1 MQTGLK
7 FFPYSAETKH
17 RSRHRRLQKK
27 NCRCRRNGVEKA
39 MEGKGMGME
48 KIGSF
53 DMYRS
58 SFYDKTAQTKKEKE
72 STRVKDADAAQK
84 QVSLSSDAQKLLKE
98 LKKSY
103 GNMDFIVADYET
115 DEEAASYLSRGTN
128 DYSVLISP
136 EELEKM
142 AADKDVKDKN
152 LKTLDEAISKLD
164 EVKEQ
169 LGDKADEISRIGIV
183 IGGNGEVSYFAEL
196 EKVGEKQRER
206 IEQQRADKKEAAAE
220 EAKKAEAE
228 RLKPR
233 GAGEEPGR
241 MSARRQGKHTTVFAG
256 SVEELAEKIGQVD
269 WNAVKEETQ
278 MNGQRFNLTI

>member
-1 MQTGLK
+1 
-7 FFPYSAETKH
+7 
-17 RSRHRRLQKK
+17 
-27 NCRCRRNGVEKA
+27 
-39 MEGKGMGME
+39 MGME

-58 SFYDKTAQTKKEKE
+58 SIYDKTAQAKKETE
-72 STRVKDADAAQK
+72 STKTKDTDAAQK
-84 QVSLSSDAQKLLKE
+84 QVSLSRDAQKLLKE

-103 GNMDFIVADYET
+103 GNMDFIVADYES

-128 DYSVLISP
+128 EYSVLISP

-152 LKTLDEAISKLD
+152 LKTLDEAVSKLD
-164 EVKEQ
+164 EVKGQ
-169 LGDKADEISRIGIV
+169 LGDKADEISRIGIA

-196 EKVGEKQRER
+196 EKSSEKQRER

-228 RLKPR
+228 KTESRR
-233 GAGEEPGR
+233 AGEELGKF
-241 MSARRQGKHTTVFAG
+241 SARRQEKHTTVFAG
-256 SVEELAEKIGQVD
+256 TVEELAEKIGQVD
-269 WNAVKEETQ
+269 WNAVKEETL